1 MVKCQHTFRCR
12 AKVAMANATA
22 AAWLANGEIACAC
35 SRAQIRA
42 HCCNGVFFC
51 MFVSVCERHTQT
63 RTNAHTQTRIIFIA
77 RARCS
82 IRLVR
87 SRAWLPPLPLRVART
102 HAEHHDLKAHADV
115 VAVVVVAAKMCLCVC
130 SRFFSFFLCSFGLFD
145 YKCPDVQHTSQ
156 HCACLNSHTHAQKN
170 ALKKRTH
177 TQTHESART
186 D

>member
-1 MVKCQHTFRCR
+1 MRLPPLGWLMEKLR
-12 AKVAMANATA
+12 A
-22 AAWLANGEIACAC
+22 
-35 SRAQIRA
+35 RARA
-42 HCCNGVFFC
+42 HRFAHTVVMGCFSVCLC
-51 MFVSVCERHTQT
+51 VCERHTQT

-102 HAEHHDLKAHADV
+102 HAEHHDLKAHSD
-115 VAVVVVAAKMCLCVC
+115 VVVAAKMCLCVC

-156 HCACLNSHTHAQKN
+156 HCACLNSHTNVQKN
-170 ALKKRTH
+170 THTLKKKHTH
-177 TQTHESART
+177 TQTRVHGQIR
-186 D
+186 